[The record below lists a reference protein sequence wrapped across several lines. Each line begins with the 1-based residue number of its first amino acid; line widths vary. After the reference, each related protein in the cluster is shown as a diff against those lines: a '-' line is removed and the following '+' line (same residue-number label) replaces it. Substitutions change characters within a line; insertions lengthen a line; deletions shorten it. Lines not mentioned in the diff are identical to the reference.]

1 MSLPV
6 AWTIHID
13 GAARGNPGPA
23 AFAFIIQKEGSP
35 SIEERGV
42 LGVTTNNLAEYS
54 ALVRALERAAKLGAQ
69 RLIIHSDSELLV
81 KQMNGAYRVKNP
93 DLRVLYDRAK
103 ELIGQFDQVVI
114 RHVRREHNSRAD
126 ELCNEALDATTPQ
139 GKGNTSWSSKPPR
152 DHQLPNEVREKAIEC
167 LRTAAARWAK
177 GDEESP
183 QPEEVWDQLMRLL
196 QENGIINAAERE

>member
-6 AWTIHID
+6 AWKIHID

-23 AFAFIIQKEGSP
+23 AFAFVIQKEGSP
-35 SIEERGV
+35 SIEDNGL

-54 ALVRALERAAKLGAQ
+54 ALVRALERAAELGAL

-93 DLRVLYDRAK
+93 DLRVLHDRAK
-103 ELIGQFDQVVI
+103 ELIDQFDQVVI

-126 ELCNEALDATTPQ
+126 ELCNQALDGDLFQ
-139 GKGNTSWSSKPPR
+139 GKNNPPWNAEPPR
-152 DHQLPNEVREKAIEC
+152 DNHLPNTIRDKAIDC
-167 LRTAAARWAK
+167 LRSAAARWAH
-177 GDEESP
+177 GDIESP
-183 QPEEVWDQLMRLL
+183 SPEAVWDQLFQLL
-196 QENGIINAAERE
+196 QENGIVSSADGD